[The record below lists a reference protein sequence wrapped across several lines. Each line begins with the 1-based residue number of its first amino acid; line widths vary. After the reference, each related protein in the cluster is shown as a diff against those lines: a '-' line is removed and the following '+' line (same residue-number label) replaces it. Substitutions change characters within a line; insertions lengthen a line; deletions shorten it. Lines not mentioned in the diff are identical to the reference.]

1 MPRGGLKEEQLSKE
15 GSRYFSYRDPEDFS
29 FDFTKSRPWTENGR
43 IERHVPCGV
52 WKSPMYLN
60 PSVYPNRNVLRF
72 PTRPQ
77 TGKNVRWGEFKG
89 KPQFVEK
96 CVDSLEKTFDAR
108 DKFATRRP
116 PQYTIKPQKV
126 DKPGPCFHRALHKA
140 VASGDKNHICR
151 IVDPEGRIYRKKGGH
166 WLCRKWT
173 ERSQPRDLVNH
184 TIKEWEDMLKD
195 EAVREARAEAK
206 FQKLMRD
213 VFSGMK
219 GKSGVMKDMTGLL
232 TREKHNHDDKQA
244 AMFKQWEQH
253 VFHNIQ
259 NQIAKKLEKFTPDQ
273 ISKKLRYQQM
283 RYAKAV
289 DERRIFRDIVNEKYD
304 PFELEHAGVHY
315 NTKTLLDPM
324 KHDLGKEKR
333 EKGFFGEPVFHQ
345 ARTKET
351 LDPFYWTY
359 DQFRT
364 TVHGHLNA
372 DDEDFTYKTREMNLK
387 NGIPN
392 PYLGMVHG
400 VTNTGMK
407 HSR

>member
-140 VASGDKNHICR
+140 VASGDKNVSNR
-151 IVDPEGRIYRKKGGH
+151 
-166 WLCRKWT
+166 
-173 ERSQPRDLVNH
+173 RS
-184 TIKEWEDMLKD
+184 
-195 EAVREARAEAK
+195 
-206 FQKLMRD
+206 
-213 VFSGMK
+213 
-219 GKSGVMKDMTGLL
+219 LL
-232 TREKHNHDDKQA
+232 TFLASLHRKLSGLIIAYFLSVGNSKGSCE
-244 AMFKQWEQH
+244 
-253 VFHNIQ
+253 VGTP
-259 NQIAKKLEKFTPDQ
+259 QIIFPLNNYLP
-273 ISKKLRYQQM
+273 
-283 RYAKAV
+283 
-289 DERRIFRDIVNEKYD
+289 RRKC
-304 PFELEHAGVHY
+304 
-315 NTKTLLDPM
+315 
-324 KHDLGKEKR
+324 
-333 EKGFFGEPVFHQ
+333 
-345 ARTKET
+345 
-351 LDPFYWTY
+351 
-359 DQFRT
+359 
-364 TVHGHLNA
+364 
-372 DDEDFTYKTREMNLK
+372 
-387 NGIPN
+387 
-392 PYLGMVHG
+392 
-400 VTNTGMK
+400 
-407 HSR
+407 

>member
-1 MPRGGLKEEQLSKE
+1 
-15 GSRYFSYRDPEDFS
+15 
-29 FDFTKSRPWTENGR
+29 
-43 IERHVPCGV
+43 
-52 WKSPMYLN
+52 
-60 PSVYPNRNVLRF
+60 
-72 PTRPQ
+72 
-77 TGKNVRWGEFKG
+77 
-89 KPQFVEK
+89 
-96 CVDSLEKTFDAR
+96 
-108 DKFATRRP
+108 
-116 PQYTIKPQKV
+116 
-126 DKPGPCFHRALHKA
+126 
-140 VASGDKNHICR
+140 
-151 IVDPEGRIYRKKGGH
+151 
-166 WLCRKWT
+166 
-173 ERSQPRDLVNH
+173 
-184 TIKEWEDMLKD
+184 
-195 EAVREARAEAK
+195 
-206 FQKLMRD
+206 
-213 VFSGMK
+213 
-219 GKSGVMKDMTGLL
+219 
-232 TREKHNHDDKQA
+232 
-244 AMFKQWEQH
+244 
-253 VFHNIQ
+253 
-259 NQIAKKLEKFTPDQ
+259 
-273 ISKKLRYQQM
+273 M